1 MYGTHAWTGLVS
13 ALMHTADKISH
24 ENGVLRQP
32 RKAVIQQTMT
42 VVQQSTVHLLYLVDG
57 AHVFMKRTI

>member
-1 MYGTHAWTGLVS
+1 
-13 ALMHTADKISH
+13 MHTADKISH